1 MNKGQI
7 RTHMIAL
14 LNRSDLT
21 DALADTFIDQA
32 ISRITRVLRIPSME
46 KVQTYNVAND
56 VSGVST
62 INLPNDLIEPLD
74 IYSEGK
80 ALLRIP
86 LHEMIEAQK
95 TNEQGTP
102 KFFSRV
108 QGTYL
113 LHPKPST
120 GTVVLNYY
128 AAFDTLSSDSSTNT
142 LTTLVPDLLVY
153 TALTYA
159 SDYFLD
165 ERGPQFE
172 SRASSFLSEIQQQAD
187 SSEQSGG
194 LQVMRPSNTYTD

>member
-14 LNRSDLT
+14 LNRSDIT

-32 ISRITRVLRIPSME
+32 ISRITRVLRIPSIE

-56 VSGVST
+56 VTGVST

-80 ALLRIP
+80 ALVRLP

-102 KFFSRV
+102 KFFARV

-128 AAFDTLSSDSSTNT
+128 AAFDTLGTDSATNT
-142 LTTLVPDLLVY
+142 LTTLVPDLLIY

-165 ERGPQFE
+165 ERGTQFE
-172 SRASSFLSEIQQQAD
+172 TRASSFLSEIQQQAD
-187 SSEQSGG
+187 SSEQAGG
-194 LQVMRPSNTYTD
+194 LQVMRPSQTYTD